1 MHPDTDDLSNEFDAL
16 FAHAESHDAFHVS
29 AAKLRFT
36 EDMLA
41 NMEKIRLSKSE
52 LAAKLGVK
60 PAQIS
65 RLCSGRNNFTLETMV
80 KIARALGCEFKSHL
94 QPAGTTTQW
103 IDLMKEEPV
112 RPPVK
117 ICPVIQIS
125 NWADNSFAQSKK
137 TYVGI
142 EQPHVLATA

>member
-1 MHPDTDDLSNEFDAL
+1 MHPDTDNLSNEFDAL
-16 FAHAESHDAFHVS
+16 FANAEAHDAFHVS

-41 NMEKIRLSKSE
+41 NMEKIGLSKSE
-52 LAAKLGVK
+52 LAMRLGVK

-65 RLCSGRNNFTLETMV
+65 RLCSGRNNFTIETMV
-80 KIARALGCEFKSHL
+80 KIARAVGCEFKSHL

-103 IDLMKEEPV
+103 IDFMKDDPV
-112 RPPVK
+112 PPSVK

-125 NWADNSFAQSKK
+125 NWTDNSFAQSKK

-142 EQPHVLATA
+142 DQRHVLASA